1 MYLDCEIKIPVVP
14 GRINQIKKG
23 KTTYI
28 RYVLKRT
35 YHADKKYNVPEQK
48 VIGKRSETSSELM
61 IPNENFLKYFAD
73 VELPVMKKDRARSS
87 CLRIGNYFVMRKIME
102 EYRLPQMLEKYL
114 EKRDTGLFL
123 DLVAY
128 SISVKIMLRSIIR
141 TMRITIRYLQKGCI
155 YTVIQGSQI
164 SFPG

>member
-61 IPNENFLKYFAD
+61 IPNENFIKYFAD
-73 VELPVMKKDRARSS
+73 IELPVMKKGSTRSS
-87 CLRIGNYFVMRKIME
+87 CLRVGNYFVLKLLTDWIRWCG
-102 EYRLPQMLEKYL
+102 RVS
-114 EKRDTGLFL
+114 RAFL
-123 DLVAY
+123 QQ
-128 SISVKIMLRSIIR
+128 RS
-141 TMRITIRYLQKGCI
+141 
-155 YTVIQGSQI
+155 
-164 SFPG
+164 

>member
-48 VIGKRSETSSELM
+48 VIGKRSETSSEPLC
-61 IPNENFLKYFAD
+61 
-73 VELPVMKKDRARSS
+73 V
-87 CLRIGNYFVMRKIME
+87 RIVVSERQ
-102 EYRLPQMLEKYL
+102 LLL
-114 EKRDTGLFL
+114 W
-123 DLVAY
+123 
-128 SISVKIMLRSIIR
+128 
-141 TMRITIRYLQKGCI
+141 
-155 YTVIQGSQI
+155 
-164 SFPG
+164 

>member
-61 IPNENFLKYFAD
+61 IPNENFIKYFAD
-73 VELPVMKKDRARSS
+73 IELPMMKKGSTRSS
-87 CLRIGNYFVMRKIME
+87 CLRVGNYFVLRKIIE
-102 EYRLPQMLEKYL
+102 EYRLPGMLEKHL
-114 EKRDTGLFL
+114 GKRDTGLFL
-123 DLVAY
+123 DLAAY
-128 SISVKIMLRSIIR
+128 SI
-141 TMRITIRYLQKGCI
+141 
-155 YTVIQGSQI
+155 I
-164 SFPG
+164 SENNAAQYYPDYAYNHPLFTEGMHI

>member
-35 YHADKKYNVPEQK
+35 YHADKKYNIPEQK
-48 VIGKRSETSSELM
+48 VIGKRSETSLDLM

-73 VELPVMKKDRARSS
+73 VELPIVKKNSARSS
-87 CLRIGNYFVMRKIME
+87 CLRIGNYFVIKKIME
-102 EYRLPQMLEKYL
+102 EYQLPEMLVKYL
-114 EKRDTGLFL
+114 GKKETGLFL
-123 DLVAY
+123 DLAAY
-128 SISVKIMLRSIIR
+128 SIVSENNAS
-141 TMRITIRYLQKGCI
+141 
-155 YTVIQGSQI
+155 
-164 SFPG
+164 